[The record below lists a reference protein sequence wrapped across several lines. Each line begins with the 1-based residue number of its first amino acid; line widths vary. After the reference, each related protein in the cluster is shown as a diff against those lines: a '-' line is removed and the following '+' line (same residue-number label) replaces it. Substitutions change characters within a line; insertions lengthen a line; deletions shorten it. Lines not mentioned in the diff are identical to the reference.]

1 MSIAKVRPRKI
12 EKDGDRKAPPYV
24 IELKTPEKNVLPVV
38 SDTKIQQTMNMKSR
52 KVQQESL

>member
-38 SDTKIQQTMNMKSR
+38 SDTKIQ
-52 KVQQESL
+52 